1 MPKAVALDR
10 NNASTARL
18 PSPRVRRLPA
28 NLQQSRDALLAYFR
42 PIFFR
47 HGLTDPQWR
56 VLRALSSAD
65 VLTATETA
73 RRTFLLKSSLS
84 RIIKDLAERGL
95 IKVGGARADGR
106 QSLLSL
112 AEPGRALI
120 TAIEPELVEVHRK
133 IEAVFGL
140 ERLHLLSALLE
151 DFSAEL
157 EAALEEPFESIAR
170 R

>member
-1 MPKAVALDR
+1 MPKADALDR
-10 NNASTARL
+10 TNATTARL

-42 PIFFR
+42 PVFFR

-56 VLRALSSAD
+56 VLRALSS
-65 VLTATETA
+65 VETLTPTETA

-84 RIIKDLAERGL
+84 RIIKDLTDRGL
-95 IKVGGARADGR
+95 IRVADDRADGR
-106 QSLLSL
+106 QSRLSL

-120 TAIEPELVEVHRK
+120 AAIEPDLVDVHRR

-157 EAALEEPFESIAR
+157 EAALVEPSTDQNP
-170 R
+170 

>member
-1 MPKAVALDR
+1 MPKADALDR
-10 NNASTARL
+10 TRTDTAR
-18 PSPRVRRLPA
+18 PPGNRMRRLPA
-28 NLQQSRDALLAYFR
+28 NLQRSRDALLAYFR

-56 VLRALSSAD
+56 VLRALSSGDA
-65 VLTATETA
+65 LTATETA

-84 RIIKDLAERGL
+84 RIVRDLSERGL
-95 IKVGGARADGR
+95 ITVGGSHADGR

-120 TAIEPELVEVHRK
+120 TAIEPDLAKVFRK

-157 EAALEEPFESIAR
+157 EEALELPDP
-170 R
+170 

>member
-1 MPKAVALDR
+1 MPKAGALDR
-10 NNASTARL
+10 TRPDA
-18 PSPRVRRLPA
+18 PRPPRNRARRLLP
-28 NLQQSRDALLAYFR
+28 NLQRSRDALLAYFR

-56 VLRALSSAD
+56 VLRALSAGAS
-65 VLTATETA
+65 LTATETA
-73 RRTFLLKSSLS
+73 RRTFLLKPSLS
-84 RIIKDLAERGL
+84 RIVKDLSERGL
-95 IKVGGARADGR
+95 ITVSGSSEDGR

-112 AEPGRALI
+112 AEPGAALI
-120 TAIEPELVEVHRK
+120 AAIEPDLVEVYRQ

-157 EAALEEPFESIAR
+157 EEALKAAQP
-170 R
+170 